1 MLPADTA
8 PTTGVCRVGIFR
20 GTSLVAVGGGVR
32 CAGVHGELSGE
43 FTLLMLAAGAGAGAI
58 TAAIVPG
65 MWLLQVIVAAVVAA
79 LLLTVLRPTLL
90 RRVREAPG
98 YRSALDKLVGSDGV
112 ATSDI
117 TDGHGQVKVDGE
129 EWSARALEPGSTIA
143 AGEKIEVYEID
154 GATLVVY
161 PVFRSLSS

>member
-1 MLPADTA
+1 LESFGEHRWLLWA
-8 PTTGVCRVGIFR
+8 
-20 GTSLVAVGGGVR
+20 VASAVLA
-32 CAGVHGELSGE
+32 CTEMLSGE
-43 FTLLMLAAGAGAGAI
+43 FTLLMLAAGAG
-58 TAAIVPG
+58 
-65 MWLLQVIVAAVVAA
+65 A

>member
-32 CAGVHGELSGE
+32 CAGVHG
-43 FTLLMLAAGAGAGAI
+43 GAGAGAI

>member
-1 MLPADTA
+1 LPS
-8 PTTGVCRVGIFR
+8 PTGQPQSYTPSSNG
-20 GTSLVAVGGGVR
+20 SKY
-32 CAGVHGELSGE
+32 
-43 FTLLMLAAGAGAGAI
+43 
-58 TAAIVPG
+58 
-65 MWLLQVIVAAVVAA
+65 
-79 LLLTVLRPTLL
+79 
-90 RRVREAPG
+90 RRHA
-98 YRSALDKLVGSDGV
+98 LVGSDGV

>member
-1 MLPADTA
+1 ML
-8 PTTGVCRVGIFR
+8 
-20 GTSLVAVGGGVR
+20 GGD
-32 CAGVHGELSGE
+32 
-43 FTLLMLAAGAGAGAI
+43 FTLLMLAAGAGAGAV

-65 MWLLQVIVAAVVAA
+65 LWLLQVIVAVAVAA
-79 LLLTVLRPTLL
+79 LLLAVLRPTLL

-98 YRSALDKLVGSDGV
+98 YRSSLDKLVGSEGV
-112 ATSDI
+112 ATSEI

-143 AGEKIEVYEID
+143 VGERIEVYEVD

-161 PVFRSLSS
+161 PVFGILGS

>member
-1 MLPADTA
+1 MLESFGEHRWLLWA
-8 PTTGVCRVGIFR
+8 
-20 GTSLVAVGGGVR
+20 VASAVLA
-32 CAGVHGELSGE
+32 CTEMLSGE

-79 LLLTVLRPTLL
+79 LLLTVL
-90 RRVREAPG
+90 REAPG

>member
-1 MLPADTA
+1 
-8 PTTGVCRVGIFR
+8 
-20 GTSLVAVGGGVR
+20 
-32 CAGVHGELSGE
+32 
-43 FTLLMLAAGAGAGAI
+43 MLAAGAGAGAV

-65 MWLLQVIVAAVVAA
+65 LWLLQVIVAVAVAA
-79 LLLTVLRPTLL
+79 LLLAVLRPTLL

-98 YRSALDKLVGSDGV
+98 YRSSLDKLVGSEGV
-112 ATSDI
+112 ATSEI

-143 AGEKIEVYEID
+143 VGERIEVYEVD

-161 PVFRSLSS
+161 PVFGILGS

>member
-1 MLPADTA
+1 MLWA
-8 PTTGVCRVGIFR
+8 
-20 GTSLVAVGGGVR
+20 VASAVLACAEMLGGD
-32 CAGVHGELSGE
+32 
-43 FTLLMLAAGAGAGAI
+43 FTLLMLAAGAGAGAV

-65 MWLLQVIVAAVVAA
+65 LWLLQVIVAVAVAA
-79 LLLTVLRPTLL
+79 LLLAVLRPTLL

-98 YRSALDKLVGSDGV
+98 YRSSLDKLVGSEGV
-112 ATSDI
+112 ATSEI

-143 AGEKIEVYEID
+143 VGERIEVYEVD

-161 PVFRSLSS
+161 PVFGILGS